1 MARLT
6 AENWELVKAD
16 YEVRS
21 LSNREL
27 AGKYGVSEA
36 AIRKKAKA
44 QGWVKEESAHLIEK
58 KASVI
63 KDLHNLSSQ
72 SAHLSSHHIAAI
84 DDEVMFKLQSDKDM
98 QAIQDKVNLMV
109 DGVDNPNH
117 LLALMNATVKHREAR
132 LGKSPETAIQINNA
146 PEMPTQIEII

>member
-6 AENWELVKAD
+6 QEQWELVRAD

-27 AGKYGVSEA
+27 ASKYGVSEA
-36 AIRKKAKA
+36 AIRKKAKS
-44 QGWVKEESAHLIEK
+44 QEWVKEESAHFIDK

-63 KDLHNLSSQ
+63 KDLHDISSQ

-84 DDEVMFKLQSDKDM
+84 DDEVMF
-98 QAIQDKVNLMV
+98 
-109 DGVDNPNH
+109 
-117 LLALMNATVKHREAR
+117 
-132 LGKSPETAIQINNA
+132 
-146 PEMPTQIEII
+146 